1 MAKKTDVT
9 CNMSIVLNSASGGA
23 WLLHWSIGGA
33 DGLNFGAFEAYK
45 NASAAKRRAKV
56 IVNDYTPRKSIKW
69 VPLEGNVDGVAKV
82 VSFTGELKYKQDVD
96 ALEAIREGYLN
107 K

>member
-23 WLLHWSIGGA
+23 WLLHWSIG
-33 DGLNFGAFEAYK
+33 DSMSFGAFEAYK
-45 NASAAKRRAKV
+45 NASAAKRRAKA

-69 VPLEGNVDGVAKV
+69 TPLEGNVDGVVKV
-82 VSFTGELKYKQDVD
+82 VSFTGELNYKQDVD
-96 ALEAIREGYLN
+96 AFNAIREGYLN